1 MVSARFTLVR
11 RGSTVPAVILAA
23 ALAAGAAACSSSGST
38 SSSAATATAS
48 GSTGSSSTAS
58 SSAASSSSTA
68 SSSASAASTAT
79 VTGAAAT
86 ALITKAIANTK
97 AAPSLTVVGA
107 GVSTGSAGQRVS
119 FDLTLVQKAGC
130 RGTIALSKT
139 ETFQLV
145 ETGGY
150 IWLKPSNA
158 YYTSLHISKAAL
170 ALIGDKYI
178 KVPTGNSNVAD
189 LSKIC
194 SFSGLFG
201 ELPTPTGTAYVATPT
216 TYQGQ
221 SAYKVTQSGQPGYLY
236 ITNSAT
242 PMLAKLAEPTADG
255 GVITFTEYS
264 VPLQVT
270 APSDAESIDGT
281 QLGL

>member
-1 MVSARFTLVR
+1 MVSARFTLGR
-11 RGSTVPAVILAA
+11 RGKAVPAVILAA
-23 ALAAGAAACSSSGST
+23 ALAAGAAACGSSGS
-38 SSSAATATAS
+38 SSSSPASGTAS
-48 GSTGSSSTAS
+48 GTTAPSSTAPS
-58 SSAASSSSTA
+58 STAPSSTA
-68 SSSASAASTAT
+68 SSSASPASTGT
-79 VTGAAAT
+79 VTGAATT

-97 AAPSLTVVGA
+97 AAPSLTVIGS
-107 GVSTGSAGQRVS
+107 GVSTGSSSQRVS

-145 ETGGY
+145 ETGGFV
-150 IWLKPSNA
+150 WLKPSNA

-201 ELPTPTGTAYVATPT
+201 ELPTPTGTSYVATPT

-236 ITNSAT
+236 LTNSST
-242 PMLAKLAEPTADG
+242 PMLAKLAEPTASG

>member
-1 MVSARFTLVR
+1 MVSARFTLG
-11 RGSTVPAVILAA
+11 RGGRTVPAVILAA
-23 ALAAGAAACSSSGST
+23 ALAAGAAACSSSGS
-38 SSSAATATAS
+38 SSSSPASGTAS
-48 GSTGSSSTAS
+48 GTATSSSTA
-58 SSAASSSSTA
+58 SSSTA
-68 SSSASAASTAT
+68 SSSASPASTGT

-97 AAPSLTVVGA
+97 AAPSLTVVGS
-107 GVSTGSAGQRVS
+107 GVSTGSGSQRVS

-145 ETGGY
+145 ETGGFV
-150 IWLKPSNA
+150 WLKPSNA
-158 YYTSLHISKAAL
+158 YYASLNIGKAAL

-178 KVPTGNSNVAD
+178 KVPTSNANVTD

-236 ITNSAT
+236 VTNAST
-242 PMLAKLAEPTADG
+242 PMLAKLAEPTANG

-270 APSDAESIDGT
+270 APSEAESIDGT

>member
-1 MVSARFTLVR
+1 MVSARFTLGR
-11 RGSTVPAVILAA
+11 RGSTVPAIILAA
-23 ALAAGAAACSSSGST
+23 ALAAGVASCSSSGS
-38 SSSAATATAS
+38 ATGTA
-48 GSTGSSSTAS
+48 SSSTAS
-58 SSAASSSSTA
+58 SSTGSSSTA

-79 VTGAAAT
+79 VTGSAAT
-86 ALITKAIANTK
+86 ALITRAIANTK
-97 AAPSLTVVGA
+97 AAPSLTVVGS
-107 GVSTGSAGQRVS
+107 GVSTGSGSQRVS

-130 RGTIALSKT
+130 RGTIALSKA

-150 IWLKPSNA
+150 VWLKPSNA
-158 YYTSLHISKAAL
+158 YYTSLHVSKAAL

-178 KVPTGNSNVAD
+178 KVPAGNSNVAD

-201 ELPTPTGTAYVATPT
+201 ELPTPTGTSYVATPT

-236 ITNSAT
+236 ITNAST

-255 GVITFTEYS
+255 GVIAFTEYS

>member
-1 MVSARFTLVR
+1 MVSAWFTVGR
-11 RGSTVPAVILAA
+11 RGRTVPAVILAA
-23 ALAAGAAACSSSGST
+23 ALATAATACGSSGS
-38 SSSAATATAS
+38 SGSSAAAGATSGTATAS
-48 GSTGSSSTAS
+48 
-58 SSAASSSSTA
+58 SA
-68 SSSASAASTAT
+68 SSASTGK

-86 ALITKAIANTK
+86 TLITKAIANTK
-97 AAPSLTVVGA
+97 AAPSLTVVGS
-107 GVSTGSAGQRVS
+107 GVSSGSGSNSQTVS

-150 IWLKPSNA
+150 VWLKPSNA

-178 KVPTGNSNVAD
+178 KVPASNSNVAD

-194 SFSGLFG
+194 SFDGLFG
-201 ELPTPTGTAYVATPT
+201 ELPTPTGTSYVATPT

-221 SAYKVTQSGQPGYLY
+221 SAYNVTQAGQPGYLY
-236 ITNSAT
+236 ITNSST
-242 PMLAKLAEPTADG
+242 PVLAKLAEPTADG

-264 VPLQVT
+264 VPLEVT
-270 APSDAESIDGT
+270 APSDAESVDGT
-281 QLGL
+281 ALGL

>member
-1 MVSARFTLVR
+1 M
-11 RGSTVPAVILAA
+11 VPAVILAA
-23 ALAAGAAACSSSGST
+23 ALATTTAACSSSGS
-38 SSSAATATAS
+38 STAT
-48 GSTGSSSTAS
+48 STATGT
-58 SSAASSSSTA
+58 AASSGA
-68 SSSASAASTAT
+68 SPASTT
-79 VTGAAAT
+79 KVTGAAAT

-97 AAPSLTVVGA
+97 TAPSLTVIASGLDS
-107 GVSTGSAGQRVS
+107 GGSGSNQKIS

-130 RGTIALSKT
+130 RGTISQSKT
-139 ETFQLV
+139 ATFQLI

-150 IWLKPSNA
+150 VWLKPSNA

-178 KVPTGNSNVAD
+178 KVPVSNANFTD
-189 LSKIC
+189 LAKIC

-201 ELPTPTGTAYVATPT
+201 EFKTPTGTSYVATPT

-221 SAYKVTQSGQPGYLY
+221 HAYQVTQPGQPGSLV
-236 ITNSAT
+236 ITNAAT
-242 PMLAKLAEPTADG
+242 PMLAKLTDPTSSG
-255 GVITFTEYS
+255 GTITFAEYS
-264 VPLQVT
+264 VPLVVT

>member
-1 MVSARFTLVR
+1 MVSARFTPG
-11 RGSTVPAVILAA
+11 RGGRTVPAVILAA
-23 ALAAGAAACSSSGST
+23 ALAAGAAACSSSGSSSSSPASGSASGTATSSTAT
-38 SSSAATATAS
+38 SSSASPA
-48 GSTGSSSTAS
+48 STG
-58 SSAASSSSTA
+58 
-68 SSSASAASTAT
+68 T
-79 VTGAAAT
+79 VTGAATT

-97 AAPSLTVVGA
+97 AAPSLTVVGS
-107 GVSTGSAGQRVS
+107 GVSTGSSSQRVS

-150 IWLKPSNA
+150 VWLKPSNA
-158 YYTSLHISKAAL
+158 YYASLHISKAAL

-178 KVPTGNSNVAD
+178 KVPTSNSNVTD

-201 ELPTPTGTAYVATPT
+201 ELPTPTGTSYVAIPT

-236 ITNSAT
+236 ITNAST
-242 PMLAKLAEPTADG
+242 PMLAKLAEPTANG